1 MKVLVIGATGFIGFP
16 VSQAL
21 ARAGHI
27 VYGLARTDEKAR
39 KLASEEIIPIIG
51 NALDPTSWLSIVA
64 QLDTVIEAVATPDLR
79 GIGASL
85 LAAVSE
91 AAEKYRPAGAPK
103 LNYIYTGGTWVHGE
117 NRTDFVTDTTPIISP
132 ADLVTW
138 RPAHEQAVITN
149 PILNGIVIRPAL
161 LYGRSASI
169 LSTLYRNAYNGK
181 VSWYGT
187 PGGRYAVVHADD
199 LASLYVLVAEGATIA
214 AGKIFDAAN
223 NTTES
228 VDELLSKLVT
238 ISGAKGPYEYTSPSN
253 LYEKAITTTSL
264 IRPYLARALFGWEP
278 RKAGLVDN
286 LEVYYNAWKASEGL

>member
-1 MKVLVIGATGFIGFP
+1 MVV
-16 VSQAL
+16 
-21 ARAGHI
+21 
-27 VYGLARTDEKAR
+27 
-39 KLASEEIIPIIG
+39 IPIIG
-51 NALDPTSWLSIVA
+51 NALDPTSWLSIIA
-64 QLDTVIEAVATPDLR
+64 ELDTVIEAVATPDLR

-103 LNYIYTGGTWVHGE
+103 LYVYVFQRQILFRSKLINSIYRNYIYTGGTWVHGE
-117 NRTDFVTDTTPIISP
+117 NRTNFVTDTTPIISP
-132 ADLVTW
+132 ADLVAW

-228 VDELLSKLVT
+228 VDELLAKLVT
-238 ISGAKGPYEYTSPSN
+238 ISGAKGTYEYTSPSN
-253 LYEKAITTTSL
+253 CTSG
-264 IRPYLARALFGWEP
+264 LFYS
-278 RKAGLVDN
+278 LTC
-286 LEVYYNAWKASEGL
+286 